1 MVASASRTHRCRT
14 SRACTPRRRP
24 ARRTPH
30 RTTRRLARRTGS
42 SSSRAT
48 TAARRYRS
56 SSSRRRG
63 GRPWRPRRRASS
75 TSGRRLVPARQGPRS
90 CRARHPPPPSWYEEL
105 EKTKKIFHIVILPRK
120 KNMPIYNPAHT
131 TWRCWS
137 RYHVPHI
144 PPFLPIFR
152 PHHQRPVS
160 IPIYW
165 PARVTNNP
173 TQHVSFSSR
182 LFTSDCPLPSPL
194 SRPRTVPSPLLK
206 LLIHF
211 PLLGARAPPPPV
223 VWTFSIFITYFLACP
238 RPYIPPCPP
247 DTAPRSAAGKTPARI
262 SEPVVYSRNSACV
275 PLTPS
280 ICLISVLTIF
290 VYVSVLL
297 SPIDDLI
304 QDKKYLPALQCM
316 LFFLTCQHF
325 SL

>member
-1 MVASASRTHRCRT
+1 MLVAI
-14 SRACTPRRRP
+14 PR
-24 ARRTPH
+24 
-30 RTTRRLARRTGS
+30 
-42 SSSRAT
+42 
-48 TAARRYRS
+48 
-56 SSSRRRG
+56 
-63 GRPWRPRRRASS
+63 
-75 TSGRRLVPARQGPRS
+75 
-90 CRARHPPPPSWYEEL
+90 PPYSP
-105 EKTKKIFHIVILPRK
+105 
-120 KNMPIYNPAHT
+120 
-131 TWRCWS
+131 
-137 RYHVPHI
+137 
-144 PPFLPIFR
+144 LPIPR
-152 PHHQRPVS
+152 PQHQRPVS

-173 TQHVSFSSR
+173 TQHVSF
-182 LFTSDCPLPSPL
+182 PLVCLPRTAPFPSPPR
-194 SRPRTVPSPLLK
+194 SRTVPSPLLK